1 MTARRALPVAAAVLV
16 ASGCRPTAADQHR
29 LDLRPAAVA
38 LPAGAGRV
46 GGALPRPRHPDAYVA
61 YLRRVRALA
70 QAGGV
75 ERVRRALHVSRRTA
89 RFHMALA
96 REPEARV
103 SGARCPSS

>member
-1 MTARRALPVAAAVLV
+1 
-16 ASGCRPTAADQHR
+16 
-29 LDLRPAAVA
+29 
-38 LPAGAGRV
+38 
-46 GGALPRPRHPDAYVA
+46 LPRPRYPDAYVA

-70 QAGGV
+70 RSGGV